1 MRADMVN
8 CTIENLRPVLQRQ
21 SVEYERA
28 KFQSILDKTPGEWIA
43 LHSSLYI
50 TFSTLLY
57 TQKYRKYATV
67 LLRCLLQSLHL
78 RIFFYILCVTFRLKW
93 SKNCHIDLPV
103 HLLITKQTLTAQLK
117 TLKRESKVQ
126 WRMSQWLCHLFF
138 TVCVKVKNWN
148 PARLALI
155 WNFLRCFRPHY
166 LLDQVCTG
174 GAAVIHRPYR
184 TDEWSWKRTTS
195 GAWAISSSQRCL
207 HSHPHMG
214 LLQEPTAWGSVL

>member
-1 MRADMVN
+1 MTVFTVWPVLFNNNIFNYKSKFFIASWLFLHIREIFRVLSLMRADMVN

-28 KFQSILDKTPGEWIA
+28 KFQSILDKTPSEWIT

-67 LLRCLLQSLHL
+67 LLRSTFENY
-78 RIFFYILCVTFRLKW
+78 FFYILCVTFRLKW

-103 HLLITKQTLTAQLK
+103 HLFITKETLTAQLK

-126 WRMSQWLCHLFF
+126 SPVEDVTVAMPSFLYSLCQSEKLKP
-138 TVCVKVKNWN
+138 C
-148 PARLALI
+148 
-155 WNFLRCFRPHY
+155 
-166 LLDQVCTG
+166 
-174 GAAVIHRPYR
+174 
-184 TDEWSWKRTTS
+184 
-195 GAWAISSSQRCL
+195 
-207 HSHPHMG
+207 
-214 LLQEPTAWGSVL
+214 

>member
-1 MRADMVN
+1 MTVFTVWPVLFNNNIFNYKSTFFIASWLFLHIREIFRVLSLMRADMVN

-28 KFQSILDKTPGEWIA
+28 KFQSILDKTPSEWIT

-57 TQKYRKYATV
+57 TEKYRKYATV
-67 LLRCLLQSLHL
+67 LLRSTFENFFFKYFVCDFQTEMKQKLSYWHL
-78 RIFFYILCVTFRLKW
+78 F
-93 SKNCHIDLPV
+93 
-103 HLLITKQTLTAQLK
+103 ITKQTLTAQLK
-117 TLKRESKVQ
+117 TLKRQSKVQ

-184 TDEWSWKRTTS
+184 TD
-195 GAWAISSSQRCL
+195 
-207 HSHPHMG
+207 
-214 LLQEPTAWGSVL
+214 